1 MEKRRVWRLCGL
13 AVVLAAVTAAA
24 LTITVDP
31 TQRYQR
37 IVGFGGS
44 PNSANPAS
52 TALVSDLVSDAG
64 VSVMRDDWCNN
75 LDALTPYWNAGC
87 HTMVASCWSPPASMK
102 DNGSTTNGGH
112 LLASKYDAFGTYT
125 VQQLTAFRN
134 AHGGELYAISPQNE
148 PAFVEFY
155 NSCVYEGAD
164 LTEVTKVIGRKIRE
178 AGLHTKIFLPEDV
191 YDNWSNDGKYFGPLL
206 QDSVATSYVSAL
218 AFHGYTANGITPAQM
233 SAGQLGRMYTQAH
246 SKGWELW
253 QTENAGSKNL
263 NYAYDVI
270 ACLRYGKVS
279 MYMKFDI
286 VAGNTGSDEY
296 YIAGS
301 TKNLTYYVAKCINRF
316 VRPGAV
322 QIRSFSPDSAT
333 FSAFVAFHDS
343 AASALTVTLA
353 TAATAQTVTL
363 AGANLP
369 TTLQKWVANAST
381 NCVNQGNVAPSSAI
395 SVPANSVVTLYGMGY
410 TPPATSV
417 KTPSSLVRSEQRAAD
432 RERVYDVGG
441 RRVAVRHGSAAGLAV
456 VVRGRQAM
464 LRTQG
469 GVF

>member
-1 MEKRRVWRLCGL
+1 M
-13 AVVLAAVTAAA
+13 AAISAAA
-24 LTITVDP
+24 LTITIDP
-31 TQRYQR
+31 SKRYQT

-44 PNSANPAS
+44 PNDANPT
-52 TALVSDLVSDAG
+52 TAALASDLVNDAC
-64 VSVMRDDWCNN
+64 VSVMRDDWCNTWPG
-75 LDALTPYWNAGC
+75 LTNFWNAGC

-102 DNGSTTNGGH
+102 DNGSTANGGH
-112 LLASKYDAFGTYT
+112 LLASKYDAFAQYT
-125 VQQLTAFRN
+125 VQQLNAFKTQY
-134 AHGGELYAISPQNE
+134 GGELYALSPQNE
-148 PAFVEFY
+148 PAFVESY
-155 NSCVYEGAD
+155 NSCIYDGAD
-164 LTEVTKVIGRKIRE
+164 LIQVMKVIGQKIRQ

-191 YDNWSNDGKYFGPLL
+191 YDNWNADGKYFGPLL

-246 SKGWELW
+246 SKGWQLW

-301 TKNLTYYVAKCINRF
+301 TKNLTYYVAKCINKF
-316 VRPGAV
+316 IRPGAV
-322 QIRSFSPDSAT
+322 QIGSSSPDSAT
-333 FSAFVAFHDS
+333 FGAFVAFYDS

-353 TAATAQTVTL
+353 TAATAQTLTL

-369 TTLQKWVANAST
+369 ATFQKWVANSST
-381 NCVNQGNVAPSSAI
+381 NCVDQGNVSPSSSI
-395 SVPANSVVTLYGMGY
+395 TIPANSVTSLYATGY
-410 TPPATSV
+410 TPPVTGV
-417 KTPSSLVRSEQRAAD
+417 RTPSALVRPARRTAGT
-432 RERVYDVGG
+432 ERVYDVGG
-441 RRVAVRHGSAAGLAV
+441 RRMAMQHGSAAGLAV
-456 VVRGRQAM
+456 VVHNGRAM
-464 LRTQG
+464 LRTQRG
-469 GVF
+469 GF